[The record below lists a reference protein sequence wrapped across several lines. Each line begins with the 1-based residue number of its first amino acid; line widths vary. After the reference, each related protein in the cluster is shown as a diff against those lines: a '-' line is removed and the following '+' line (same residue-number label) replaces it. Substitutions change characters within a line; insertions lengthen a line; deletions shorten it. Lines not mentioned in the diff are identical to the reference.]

1 MRPTM
6 RLASALAAALLL
18 LAAAPPGAAQ
28 EVYVGHGVA
37 MHGDLKYGPGFTHFD
52 YVNPDAPK
60 GGEVRLQANGSF
72 DSLNPFILKGQP
84 AVGIGRLFETL
95 MTGSQDE
102 AFSQY
107 GLLAETV
114 EIPEDRSWVAFILR
128 PEARW
133 HEGAPVT
140 VEDVIFSLE
149 TIKTKGHPFYRAY
162 YGDVVAAEKVGERK
176 VKFTFA
182 DGVNREL
189 PLIIGELPII
199 SKAYYT
205 ANDFEK
211 TSLEPPLGSGP
222 YRIESVDPGRSITY
236 ARVADYWGADIPAR
250 RGQDNFDILRYDYYR
265 DPTVAMEAFKA
276 HEYDFRREN
285 ASKVWATAYQGPAF
299 DDGLVVKEEIGHS
312 MPTGMQGFVFNTRR
326 AKFAD
331 RRLRQALGYA
341 FDFEWTNKNLF
352 NGAYTRTTSYFS
364 NSELASSG
372 LPEGAELALLE
383 PFRDQLPPE
392 VFSEVFA
399 PPETDGSGS
408 ARRNLRTAFKLLG
421 EAGWTVED
429 TRLVGSGGE
438 PLEIEFLIVSPLFER
453 VIAPFVKNLEK
464 LGVTTKIRLVDS
476 SQYQQRLDQFDFD
489 VIVLSVGQSLS
500 PGNEQNNY
508 WTTTAADTPGSRNLA
523 GIKDPVVDAL
533 VETLIAA
540 ADRDSLIAAARALD
554 RVLLWGHYVVPHW
567 HIRYFRVAYWNKF
580 ARPAIT
586 PKYSLG
592 FDSWWIDPALAAALA
607 DRETSAAAQ

>member
-6 RLASALAAALLL
+6 RLAGVLAAAVLLL
-18 LAAAPPGAAQ
+18 STAPPGAAQ

-60 GGEVRLQANGSF
+60 GGKVRLQANGSF
-72 DSLNPFILKGQP
+72 DSLNPFILKGRP

-95 MTGSQDE
+95 MTGSRDE

-114 EIPEDRSWVAFILR
+114 EIPEDRSWVAFTLR

-133 HEGAPVT
+133 HDGAPIT

-176 VKFTFA
+176 VKFSFA

-211 TSLEPPLGSGP
+211 TSLEAPLGSGP
-222 YRIESVDPGRSITY
+222 YRVESVDPGRSITY
-236 ARVADYWGADIPAR
+236 ARVEDYWGAEVPAR

-299 DDGLVVKEEIGHS
+299 DDGLIVKEEIGHS

-352 NGAYTRTTSYFS
+352 SGAYSRTSSYFS
-364 NSELASSG
+364 NSELAASG
-372 LPEGAELALLE
+372 LPGPAELALLE

-399 PPETDGSGS
+399 PPESDGSGN

-429 TRLVGSGGE
+429 TKLVGPGGE

-453 VIAPFVKNLEK
+453 VIAPFIKNLEK

-476 SQYQQRLDQFDFD
+476 AQYQQRLDQFDFD
-489 VIVLSVGQSLS
+489 VVVLSVGQSLS

-508 WTTTAADTPGSRNLA
+508 WTTTAADTPGSRNFA

-540 ADRDSLIAAARALD
+540 ADRDSLITAARALD
-554 RVLLWGHYVVPHW
+554 RVLLWGHYVIPHW

-580 ARPAIT
+580 VRPAVT

-592 FDSWWIDPALAAALA
+592 FDGWWIDPALAAALA

>member
-133 HEGAPVT
+133 HDGAPVT
-140 VEDVIFSLE
+140 VENVIFSLE

-312 MPTGMQGFVFNTRR
+312 MPTGMQGFVFNMRR

>member
-6 RLASALAAALLL
+6 RLAGVFAAAVLLL
-18 LAAAPPGAAQ
+18 STAPPGAAQ

-60 GGEVRLQANGSF
+60 GGKVRLQANGSF
-72 DSLNPFILKGQP
+72 DSLNPFILKGRP

-95 MTGSQDE
+95 MTGSRDE

-114 EIPEDRSWVAFILR
+114 EIPEDRSWVAFTLR

-133 HEGAPVT
+133 HDGAPIT

-176 VKFTFA
+176 VKFSFA

-211 TSLEPPLGSGP
+211 TSLEAPLGSGP
-222 YRIESVDPGRSITY
+222 YRVESVDPGRSITY
-236 ARVADYWGADIPAR
+236 ARVEDYWGAEVPAR

-299 DDGLVVKEEIGHS
+299 DDGLIVKEEIGHS

-352 NGAYTRTTSYFS
+352 SGAYSRTSSYFS
-364 NSELASSG
+364 NSELAASG
-372 LPEGAELALLE
+372 LPGPAELALLE

-399 PPETDGSGS
+399 PPESDGSGN

-429 TRLVGSGGE
+429 TKLVGPGGE

-453 VIAPFVKNLEK
+453 VIAPFIKNLEK

-476 SQYQQRLDQFDFD
+476 AQYQQRLDQFDFD
-489 VIVLSVGQSLS
+489 VVVLSVGQSLS

-508 WTTTAADTPGSRNLA
+508 WTTTAADTPGSRNFA

-540 ADRDSLIAAARALD
+540 ADRDSLITAARALD
-554 RVLLWGHYVVPHW
+554 RVLLWGHYVIPHW

-580 ARPAIT
+580 VRPAVT

-592 FDSWWIDPALAAALA
+592 FDGWWIDPALAAALA

>member
-133 HEGAPVT
+133 HDGAPVT

-540 ADRDSLIAAARALD
+540 AGRDSLIAAARALD

>member
-6 RLASALAAALLL
+6 RLAGVLAAAVLLL
-18 LAAAPPGAAQ
+18 STAPPGAAQ

-72 DSLNPFILKGQP
+72 DSLNPFILKGRP

-95 MTGSQDE
+95 MTGSRDE

-114 EIPEDRSWVAFILR
+114 EIPEDRSWVAFTLR

-133 HEGAPVT
+133 HDGTPIT
-140 VEDVIFSLE
+140 VADVIFSLE

-176 VKFTFA
+176 VKFSFA

-211 TSLEPPLGSGP
+211 TSLEAPLGSGP
-222 YRIESVDPGRSITY
+222 YRVESVDPGRSITY
-236 ARVADYWGADIPAR
+236 ARVEDYWGAEVPAR

-299 DDGLVVKEEIGHS
+299 DDGLIVKEEIGHS

-352 NGAYTRTTSYFS
+352 SGAYSRTTSYFS
-364 NSELASSG
+364 NSELAASG
-372 LPEGAELALLE
+372 LPGPAELALLE

-399 PPETDGSGS
+399 PPESDGSGN

-429 TRLVGSGGE
+429 TKLVGPGGE

-453 VIAPFVKNLEK
+453 VIAPFIKNLEK
-464 LGVTTKIRLVDS
+464 LGVATKIRLVDS
-476 SQYQQRLDQFDFD
+476 AQYQQRLDQFDFD
-489 VIVLSVGQSLS
+489 VVVLSVGQSLS

-508 WTTTAADTPGSRNLA
+508 WTTTAADTPGSRNFA

-554 RVLLWGHYVVPHW
+554 RVLLWGHYVIPHW

-580 ARPAIT
+580 VRPAVT
-586 PKYSLG
+586 PKYGLG
-592 FDSWWIDPALAAALA
+592 FDGWWIDPALAAALA
-607 DRETSAAAQ
+607 DRETSAAAP